1 MFYLFVT
8 FVQRYRI
15 INKDFTLQKSDF
27 LKAMIDWMTDAANK
41 VTDWFGAV
49 KMFLYGVFVFLDINV
64 DTVKILGAL
73 MAIDTIFGI
82 IKAIKLKHKL
92 SFKLLMWGLVTKTS
106 VLIIPMVL
114 ALTAKALSFDF
125 TWFVTAILNIVVVAE
140 AFSIVNNI
148 ISIKEGKETENEDI
162 ITRLLHAVRNGLS
175 TIIDK
180 LFKTINPEDKGND

>member
-1 MFYLFVT
+1 MNEMADAV
-8 FVQRYRI
+8 
-15 INKDFTLQKSDF
+15 NK
-27 LKAMIDWMTDAANK
+27 I
-41 VTDWFGAV
+41 TDWIGGLKVFV
-49 KMFLYGVFVFLDINV
+49 YGIFVFLDINV
-64 DTVKILGAL
+64 DTVKILGIL

-82 IKAIKLKHKL
+82 VKAIRLKKKF
-92 SFKLLMWGLVTKTS
+92 SFKLLMWGLITKTS

-114 ALTAKALSFDF
+114 ALAAKALSFDF

-175 TIIDK
+175 TIIDR
-180 LFKTINPEDKGND
+180 LFKTINPEDKE